1 MDKLELVADKRE
13 ITGKKV
19 RFIRREGNTPANL
32 YGHGVKSTAL
42 QLDTKTLAAIL
53 SHAGYTDLISLKV
66 GSSKKPVKVL
76 VKEVQRDPLTA
87 DLLHVDFYQVKMTD
101 KLKVDVP
108 LHFTGEAPA
117 LKIKNTSLLHL
128 MDTIAIEALP
138 DDLPHNLEIDL
149 SMLAEVD
156 QAIHVK
162 DVHLGDGVTLL
173 ADPEQMVVKVTE
185 TRGVKEEAAMEE
197 GAEEAE
203 EGEEAVEETVA
214 PEE

>member
-203 EGEEAVEETVA
+203 GGEEAVEETVA